1 MTTSVAI
8 FRPPWCTQF
17 RGAVTTWCVVK
28 KDTRESGRTTGYFR
42 YALAAFTALL
52 VLSLGFAL
60 IPRPVPEP
68 AAPPF
73 SEQARAAA
81 LAETMRLR
89 AAGQQLAE
97 GSSGARRQAFS
108 RTVTLLTIQARAL
121 FLPSDDPSRAAADRP
136 AGAASGSAPA
146 SAGAPAAAPATTA
159 PATAAPATAQ
169 ALVAGLSASGKLRL
183 AHAQTADGGMARL
196 LSSVGTAQL
205 LQAAALAQA
214 SGTPAPAMPSAAAL
228 PAAPALPSASA
239 LPSPTTQAPALS
251 ASCQPSA
258 REGATDPAAPSSQA
272 PANSAAAPAA
282 SGTEATLP
290 ASDAST
296 ADALAQVV
304 RTELET
310 VYGYQVAL
318 TRLEGPAVQ
327 QATDLL
333 SRHEAAVTE
342 AEAHSRLSCAEVPP
356 REPGYTLDATF
367 LNNPTAGL
375 ASLEAG
381 TLPVY
386 GDLVALSEGAT
397 RQWAIASL
405 VAAAQRT
412 VRWGSDPGPV
422 PGLVLD
428 TSQLPALPET
438 AVPSPA
444 GTALPG

>member
-1 MTTSVAI
+1 
-8 FRPPWCTQF
+8 
-17 RGAVTTWCVVK
+17 VK

-239 LPSPTTQAPALS
+239 LTSPTTQAPAPS

-438 AVPSPA
+438 AAPSPA

>member
-1 MTTSVAI
+1 M
-8 FRPPWCTQF
+8 
-17 RGAVTTWCVVK
+17 K
-28 KDTRESGRTTGYFR
+28 KDTRESGRPIGYFR

-73 SEQARAAA
+73 SEQARATA
-81 LAETMRLR
+81 LAETMHLR
-89 AAGQQLAE
+89 AVSQHLAE

-121 FLPSDDPSRAAADRP
+121 LLPSDDPSHAPSGP

-146 SAGAPAAAPATTA
+146 SAGAPSASRSTAAAATA
-159 PATAAPATAQ
+159 P

-205 LQAAALAQA
+205 LQAEALAQV
-214 SGTPAPAMPSAAAL
+214 SGIP
-228 PAAPALPSASA
+228 APALPPPAVPPAIPAVSSASA
-239 LPSPTTQAPALS
+239 LPSAPALPSSATQAPAPVPA
-251 ASCQPSA
+251 ASCPPA
-258 REGATDPAAPSSQA
+258 AVDGMTDADADVAAPSSPA
-272 PANSAAAPAA
+272 PARSAAAPAA
-282 SGTEATLP
+282 PGAESTQP
-290 ASDAST
+290 AGGAST
-296 ADALAQVV
+296 ADALTQVV

-318 TRLEGPAVQ
+318 TRLNGPAVQ
-327 QATDLL
+327 QAKDLL
-333 SRHEAAVTE
+333 VKHEAAVTQ
-342 AEAHSRLSCAEVPP
+342 AEIRTRLSCAPVPP
-356 REPGYTLDATF
+356 RQPGYTLDATF

-397 RQWAIASL
+397 RQWAIGSL
-405 VAAAQRT
+405 FAAAQRT

-428 TSQLPALPET
+428 TSQLPPLPET
-438 AVPSPA
+438 GTPAPSGSTPA
-444 GTALPG
+444 D

>member
-1 MTTSVAI
+1 M
-8 FRPPWCTQF
+8 
-17 RGAVTTWCVVK
+17 K

-159 PATAAPATAQ
+159 PATAAPATSQ

-239 LPSPTTQAPALS
+239 LTSPTTQAPALS

-258 REGATDPAAPSSQA
+258 REGATDPAAPPSQA
-272 PANSAAAPAA
+272 PANSAAPAA

-438 AVPSPA
+438 AAPSPA
-444 GTALPG
+444 GAALPG

>member
-8 FRPPWCTQF
+8 FRPPWCTDF
-17 RGAVTTWCVVK
+17 AAAVTTWCVVK

-60 IPRPVPEP
+60 IPRPLPEP

-73 SEQARAAA
+73 SEQARASA

-89 AAGQQLAE
+89 AASQQLAE

-121 FLPSDDPSRAAADRP
+121 LLPSDDPSRAAADRP
-136 AGAASGSAPA
+136 AASASGSAPV
-146 SAGAPAAAPATTA
+146 SAGASANPATAAPATV
-159 PATAAPATAQ
+159 PATAQ
-169 ALVAGLSASGKLRL
+169 ALVARLSASGKLRL

-205 LQAAALAQA
+205 LQATVLAQA
-214 SGTPAPAMPSAAAL
+214 SGTPAPALPTAAA
-228 PAAPALPSASA
+228 PVSAF
-239 LPSPTTQAPALS
+239 PSPSTQPPATA
-251 ASCQPSA
+251 ASCQPAALNS
-258 REGATDPAAPSSQA
+258 GTDAAAPSSQA
-272 PANSAAAPAA
+272 PATSAAAPAA
-282 SGTEATLP
+282 SGGESTLP
-290 ASDAST
+290 PGDAST
-296 ADALAQVV
+296 ADALAQVI

-327 QATDLL
+327 QAKDLL

-342 AEAHSRLSCAEVPP
+342 AETRSRLSCAEVPP

-405 VAAAQRT
+405 VAGAQRT

-428 TSQLPALPET
+428 TSQLPALPEA
-438 AVPSPA
+438 AVPSPS

>member
-1 MTTSVAI
+1 M
-8 FRPPWCTQF
+8 
-17 RGAVTTWCVVK
+17 K

-146 SAGAPAAAPATTA
+146 SAGASAAAPATTA

-228 PAAPALPSASA
+228 PAAPALPSATALPSNSA
-239 LPSPTTQAPALS
+239 LPSASTQAPAPS

-258 REGATDPAAPSSQA
+258 REGATDPAALSSQA
-272 PANSAAAPAA
+272 PAASAAAPAA
-282 SGTEATLP
+282 SGTESTQP

-296 ADALAQVV
+296 VDALAQVV

-342 AEAHSRLSCAEVPP
+342 AEARSRLSCAEVPP

-428 TSQLPALPET
+428 TSQLPPLPE
-438 AVPSPA
+438 AAAPSIS